1 MIKNIG
7 IENFKSFSEHQIID
21 LAPLTLIF
29 GPNSSGKSSIIH
41 SLLALK
47 QTINNPNESE
57 RFISTGKYVDLGS
70 FGTVVYKHNLDNKI
84 KISISFTSNLVLEQY
99 EVTYNK
105 KPIFGMDDVRTFEVC
120 YSGCEDSQKKYKSTL
135 EYFDYEA
142 SQKNNH
148 ESLVKFRLEQK
159 TASQKEYNYF
169 MPHTYLQKLTS
180 YLVRKEKRS
189 GNHNLDP
196 EIFNALINPE
206 YRFMAESSIPFK
218 NNHFDKLPLVSQFFS
233 SVSDEIKNELASLIH
248 LGPLRTYPKRF
259 YTSEDESPTNN
270 KGETNIGAKL
280 YDADENAKEK
290 INSWFESFEIPYKF
304 ITKNIGN
311 YGTGD
316 VIAVILQDSRSKVKV
331 TPADVGFGIGQVLPI
346 IIDSTILE
354 NKIICV
360 EQPEIHLHPRLQA
373 HLADLFIDSIH
384 TNNNQ
389 WIVETHSESLMLRIQ
404 RRVREGVISSKD
416 IKVLYVDNSQHGS
429 VVIDIPLNSK
439 GDFLKHWPD
448 GFFEERISEMF
459 GEQK

>member
-1 MIKNIG
+1 MLKTLS
-7 IENFKSFSEHQIID
+7 IENFKSFSEKQLID

-57 RFISTGKYVDLGS
+57 KFISTGKYVDLGS
-70 FGTVVYKHNLDNKI
+70 FGTVVYKHNLENKI
-84 KISISFTSNLVLEQY
+84 VISLSFTSNLPLEQY
-99 EVTYNK
+99 EKKYSK
-105 KPIFGMDDVRTFEVC
+105 KPIFGIDDVRTIEVC

-142 SQKNNH
+142 AQKNNH
-148 ESLVKFRLEQK
+148 ESLVKFRLEHNIN
-159 TASQKEYNYF
+159 SLKELNYF
-169 MPHTYLQKLTS
+169 IPQPYIQKLTS

-189 GNHNLDP
+189 GNNNLDP
-196 EIFNALINPE
+196 EIYNALIKPE
-206 YRFMAESSIPFK
+206 YRFITESSIPFK
-218 NNHFDKLPLVSQFFS
+218 NNHFDTLPLVSQFFS

-259 YTSEDESPTNN
+259 YASDDESPINN

-280 YDADENAKEK
+280 YEADDKAKGE

-373 HLADLFIDSIH
+373 HLADLFINSIKS
-384 TNNNQ
+384 NNNQ
-389 WIVETHSESLMLRIQ
+389 WIIETHSEALMLRIQ
-404 RRVREGVISSKD
+404 RRIREGQISPRD
-416 IKVLYVDNSQHGS
+416 IKILYVDNSQNGS